1 MRLPLSLH
9 PANHLGVQCLLLHAA
24 LSSDSVNGVAGS
36 YSQQKQYNTAAS
48 IARLRTRYN
57 WEGRYGP
64 CDVVRLSHCWRGVLW
79 PPSAGVAAFA
89 TSSNGDQSTGV
100 ELAAAGPIDRVGAP
114 SSLAPPSPVLNT
126 TQTQQ
131 ADAYR
136 TLAFTAPARLVAL
149 YAPPVLLRALRKS
162 NHDIVSYDAAVHHA
176 ALLTKLLA
184 PYGVHV
190 ALTGATRRGY
200 PFAFQAEYLLCLTEA
215 AECEVEALAPDSA
228 GGVVKD
234 GRGEAEH
241 LQNNFGRSAS
251 ASGASVA
258 NTAGTATTAL
268 LAPAARCFK
277 MRAKR
282 AKRQRRCV
290 GSTIMRDGLMLDPQT
305 SPAASLPAAAS
316 IATGADDGGAAAAS
330 SGGTRHHHQQLF
342 RGRLGVSIRRRY
354 CSRCEAFSSADS
366 VSPPVWYRIRRAL
379 ESLIRCGYIVS
390 AAESFP
396 PSKSKLEARRAVCLT
411 ARYDPH
417 RPTQVPPPACTDPAI
432 LCRLQLHRLVL
443 RFCAWH
449 AFAARQLFLTGPAAF
464 TTHVTLQALERGLDL
479 NTNGVF
485 TLARTDVMC
494 RDSGGS
500 DTTPDTAAPV
510 GKVHDH
516 TFRPEYQAKQMLPQ
530 EQGRCDLVEQLIL
543 PDEEDVV
550 SLAGLPHVDPMLR
563 GLYCQRNHL

>member
-1 MRLPLSLH
+1 MRLPLTLH

-64 CDVVRLSHCWRGVLW
+64 CGVVRLSHCWRGVLW
-79 PPSAGVAAFA
+79 PPSAAVAAFA
-89 TSSNGDQSTGV
+89 TGSNAAQSTGV
-100 ELAAAGPIDRVGAP
+100 ELAAVGPIDRVGAP
-114 SSLAPPSPVLNT
+114 SSLVPPSPVLNT

-131 ADAYR
+131 ADVYR
-136 TLAFTAPARLVAL
+136 TLAFTAPARLIAL

-162 NHDIVSYDAAVHHA
+162 IHDIVSYDAAVHHA

-190 ALTGATRRGY
+190 ALTGATRRGC
-200 PFAFQAEYLLCLTEA
+200 PFAFQAEFLLCLTEA
-215 AECEVEALAPDSA
+215 AECEVEALAPDGA

-241 LQNNFGRSAS
+241 LQNNFDSSSS

-277 MRAKR
+277 TRAKR

-290 GSTIMRDGLMLDPQT
+290 GSAIMRDGLMLDPQT
-305 SPAASLPAAAS
+305 SLPAAALN
-316 IATGADDGGAAAAS
+316 ATGPDDGGAAAAS
-330 SGGTRHHHQQLF
+330 SGGTRHHHQQRV
-342 RGRLGVSIRRRY
+342 RGSLGASMRRRY

-379 ESLIRCGYIVS
+379 ENLIRCGYVVS

-396 PSKSKLEARRAVCLT
+396 PSKSKLEARRAICLT

-464 TTHVTLQALERGLDL
+464 TTHATLQALEGGLDL
-479 NTNGVF
+479 NMNGVF
-485 TLARTDVMC
+485 TLARTDMTS

-500 DTTPDTAAPV
+500 DTTPDTAAAV
-510 GKVHDH
+510 GKVHDDPS
-516 TFRPEYQAKQMLPQ
+516 RPEYQAKQMQPQ